1 MKEYYL
7 AYGSNLNL
15 EEMKF
20 RCPTAK
26 AIGTVMLDNYK
37 LVYKGKTDDFSY
49 LTIEECEGT
58 YGPLGLYEISH
69 SDIFSL
75 DRYEGYPSLYSKRY
89 VSVKISDKEEQALI
103 YVMKPLFDYHL
114 PSDEYVEICSKGYK
128 DFGFDQEVLKLAL
141 TDTIKNMPK
150 QLKKYR

>member
-58 YGPLGLYEISH
+58 YVPLGLYEISH
-69 SDIFSL
+69 SVIFFL
-75 DRYEGYPSLYSKRY
+75 
-89 VSVKISDKEEQALI
+89 
-103 YVMKPLFDYHL
+103 
-114 PSDEYVEICSKGYK
+114 
-128 DFGFDQEVLKLAL
+128 
-141 TDTIKNMPK
+141 
-150 QLKKYR
+150 